1 MGKGKGD
8 FKEFNLA
15 TILLGDAAQIPQ
27 YFLLHK

>member
-15 TILLGDAAQIPQ
+15 AIPLGDAAQIPKH
-27 YFLLHK
+27 FFLHK